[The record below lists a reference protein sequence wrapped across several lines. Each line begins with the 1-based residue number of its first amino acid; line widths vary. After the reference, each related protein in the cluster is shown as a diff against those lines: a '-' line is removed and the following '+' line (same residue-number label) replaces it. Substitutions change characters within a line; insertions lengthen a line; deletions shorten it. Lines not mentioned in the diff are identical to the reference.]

1 MSSIDQ
7 STVIFLFPL
16 EFTSWLMHH
25 WMLHGQRYT
34 QSYWELIHV
43 CKLSCT
49 STCESYNTGWILT
62 LLHICFIKAEW
73 LRHNFKELI
82 NEYGEGE
89 FPIKEMVEKLMT
101 NTIKEEE
108 ECMLPGIHP
117 PEWERPLSSI
127 FVDTQLPLVTS

>member
-7 STVIFLFPL
+7 STVIFLLLL
-16 EFTSWLMHH
+16 EFMSWRMHH
-25 WMLHGQRYT
+25 WTLLGQRYT
-34 QSYWELIHV
+34 HSYCELSHV
-43 CKLSCT
+43 CKLSYTCI
-49 STCESYNTGWILT
+49 CESNNTSWVFS
-62 LLHICFIKAEW
+62 LLHICFIKAER

-101 NTIKEEE
+101 NTIKDDE

-117 PEWERPLSSI
+117 PEWERRLSSI
-127 FVDTQLPLVTS
+127 FVDTQLPSVTN